1 MRDKLILEFWD
12 RKSFFKTKE
21 YYSSVKNLINEKIKE
36 DFDGGD
42 ITTDSLIDKN
52 KEIKAV
58 ILSRGEGIVAGI
70 EEVSLMLNEEKVTVL
85 KKDGSEVKNR
95 DIILEIN
102 GNARKILAY
111 ERTLLNVMQRMSGIA
126 TAVYNFKKSIKNNCL
141 IAATRKT
148 LFPLMDK
155 KAVSVGGSLTHRL
168 TLNDAALIKHTHMKI
183 INNGL
188 EKALR
193 LTAENDR
200 IKYIEIEIKN
210 EEEALKAAEA
220 IYNLKSEKLFAIMFD
235 NMECSMIKNS
245 INKINNIINKNLIN
259 NDEKLKNKILF
270 EASGGINENNIEEY
284 SKTGVDVVSIGLI
297 THSSKAFDMS
307 LQVR

>member
-1 MRDKLILEFWD
+1 
-12 RKSFFKTKE
+12 
-21 YYSSVKNLINEKIKE
+21 
-36 DFDGGD
+36 
-42 ITTDSLIDKN
+42 SLIDKN

>member
-111 ERTLLNVMQRMSGIA
+111 ERTLLNIMQRMSGIV
-126 TAVYNFKKSIKNNCL
+126 TAVYNIKKSIKNNCL

-148 LFPLMDK
+148 LFPLIDK
-155 KAVSVGGSLTHRL
+155 KAVSVGGALTHRL

-183 INNGL
+183 INNDL
-188 EKALR
+188 ENALR

-210 EEEALKAAEA
+210 EAEALKAAEA
-220 IYNLKSEKLFAIMFD
+220 ISNLKSEKLFAIMFD
-235 NMECSMIKNS
+235 NMECSMIRNS
-245 INKINNIINKNLIN
+245 INEINNMINKN

-270 EASGGINENNIEEY
+270 EASGEVNENNIEEY

-297 THSSKAFDMS
+297 THSSKAVDMS

>member
-1 MRDKLILEFWD
+1 MRDKLVLEFWD

-85 KKDGSEVKNR
+85 KKDGNEVKNK

-111 ERTLLNVMQRMSGIA
+111 ERTLLNIMQRMSGIV
-126 TAVYNFKKSIKNNCL
+126 TAVYNIKKSIKNNCL

-148 LFPLMDK
+148 LFPLIDK
-155 KAVSVGGSLTHRL
+155 KAVSVGGALTHRL

-183 INNGL
+183 INNDL
-188 EKALR
+188 ENALR

-210 EEEALKAAEA
+210 EAEALKAAEA
-220 IYNLKSEKLFAIMFD
+220 ISNLKSEKLFAIMFD
-235 NMECSMIKNS
+235 NMECSMIRNS
-245 INKINNIINKNLIN
+245 INEINNMINKN

-297 THSSKAFDMS
+297 THSSKAVDMS

>member
-1 MRDKLILEFWD
+1 M
-12 RKSFFKTKE
+12 
-21 YYSSVKNLINEKIKE
+21 
-36 DFDGGD
+36 
-42 ITTDSLIDKN
+42 
-52 KEIKAV
+52 
-58 ILSRGEGIVAGI
+58 
-70 EEVSLMLNEEKVTVL
+70 
-85 KKDGSEVKNR
+85 
-95 DIILEIN
+95 
-102 GNARKILAY
+102 
-111 ERTLLNVMQRMSGIA
+111 
-126 TAVYNFKKSIKNNCL
+126 
-141 IAATRKT
+141 
-148 LFPLMDK
+148 
-155 KAVSVGGSLTHRL
+155 THRL

-183 INNGL
+183 INNDL
-188 EKALR
+188 ENALR

-270 EASGGINENNIEEY
+270 EASGEVNENNIEEY

-297 THSSKAFDMS
+297 THSSKAVDMS

>member
-1 MRDKLILEFWD
+1 MRDKLVLEFWD

-111 ERTLLNVMQRMSGIA
+111 ERTLLNIMQRMSGIV
-126 TAVYNFKKSIKNNCL
+126 TAVYNIKKSIKNNCL

-148 LFPLMDK
+148 LFPLIDK
-155 KAVSVGGSLTHRL
+155 KAVSVGGALTHRL

-183 INNGL
+183 INNDL
-188 EKALR
+188 ENALR

-210 EEEALKAAEA
+210 EAEALKAAEA
-220 IYNLKSEKLFAIMFD
+220 ISNLKSEKLFAIMFD
-235 NMECSMIKNS
+235 NMECSMIRNS
-245 INKINNIINKNLIN
+245 INEINNMINKN

-270 EASGGINENNIEEY
+270 EASGEVNENNIEEY

-297 THSSKAFDMS
+297 THSSKAVDMS

>member
-1 MRDKLILEFWD
+1 MRDKLVLEFWD

>member
-1 MRDKLILEFWD
+1 
-12 RKSFFKTKE
+12 
-21 YYSSVKNLINEKIKE
+21 
-36 DFDGGD
+36 
-42 ITTDSLIDKN
+42 
-52 KEIKAV
+52 
-58 ILSRGEGIVAGI
+58 
-70 EEVSLMLNEEKVTVL
+70 
-85 KKDGSEVKNR
+85 
-95 DIILEIN
+95 
-102 GNARKILAY
+102 
-111 ERTLLNVMQRMSGIA
+111 
-126 TAVYNFKKSIKNNCL
+126 
-141 IAATRKT
+141 
-148 LFPLMDK
+148 MDK

-297 THSSKAFDMS
+297 THSSKAVDMS

>member
-1 MRDKLILEFWD
+1 MRDKLVLEFWD

-85 KKDGSEVKNR
+85 KKDGNEVKNK

-111 ERTLLNVMQRMSGIA
+111 ERTLLNIMQRMSGIV
-126 TAVYNFKKSIKNNCL
+126 TAVYNIKKSIKNNCL

-148 LFPLMDK
+148 LFPLIDK
-155 KAVSVGGSLTHRL
+155 KAVSVGGALTHRL

-183 INNGL
+183 INNDL
-188 EKALR
+188 ENALR

-210 EEEALKAAEA
+210 EAEALKAAEA
-220 IYNLKSEKLFAIMFD
+220 ISNLKSEKLFAIMFD

-297 THSSKAFDMS
+297 THSSKAVDMS

>member
-1 MRDKLILEFWD
+1 MRDRLVLEFWD

-111 ERTLLNVMQRMSGIA
+111 ERTLLNIMQRMSGIV
-126 TAVYNFKKSIKNNCL
+126 TAVYNIKKSIKNNCL

-148 LFPLMDK
+148 LFPLIDK
-155 KAVSVGGSLTHRL
+155 KAVSVGGALTHRL

-183 INNGL
+183 INNDL
-188 EKALR
+188 ENALR

-220 IYNLKSEKLFAIMFD
+220 ISNLKSEKLFAIMFD
-235 NMECSMIKNS
+235 NMECSMIRNS
-245 INKINNIINKNLIN
+245 INEINNMINKN

-270 EASGGINENNIEEY
+270 EASGEVNENNIEEY

-297 THSSKAFDMS
+297 THSSKAVDMS

>member
-1 MRDKLILEFWD
+1 MRDKLVLEFWD

-85 KKDGSEVKNR
+85 KKDGNEVKNK

-183 INNGL
+183 INNDL
-188 EKALR
+188 ENALR

-210 EEEALKAAEA
+210 EAEALKAAEA
-220 IYNLKSEKLFAIMFD
+220 ISNLKSEKLFAIMFD
-235 NMECSMIKNS
+235 NMECSMIRNS
-245 INKINNIINKNLIN
+245 INEINNMINKN

-270 EASGGINENNIEEY
+270 EASGEVNENNIEEY

-297 THSSKAFDMS
+297 THSSKAVDMS

>member
-1 MRDKLILEFWD
+1 MRDRLVLEFWD

-85 KKDGSEVKNR
+85 KKDGNEVKNK

-111 ERTLLNVMQRMSGIA
+111 ERTLLNIMQRMSGIV
-126 TAVYNFKKSIKNNCL
+126 TAVYNIKKSIKNNCL

-148 LFPLMDK
+148 LFPLIDK
-155 KAVSVGGSLTHRL
+155 KAVSVGGALTHRL

-183 INNGL
+183 INNDL
-188 EKALR
+188 ENALR

-210 EEEALKAAEA
+210 EAEALKAAEA
-220 IYNLKSEKLFAIMFD
+220 ISNLKSEKLFAIMFD
-235 NMECSMIKNS
+235 NMECSMIRNS
-245 INKINNIINKNLIN
+245 INEINNMINKN

-270 EASGGINENNIEEY
+270 EASGEVNENNIEEY

-297 THSSKAFDMS
+297 THSSKAVDMS

>member
-85 KKDGSEVKNR
+85 KKDGNEVKNK

-111 ERTLLNVMQRMSGIA
+111 ERTLLNIMQRMSGIV
-126 TAVYNFKKSIKNNCL
+126 TAVYNIKKSIKNNCL

-148 LFPLMDK
+148 LFPLIDK
-155 KAVSVGGSLTHRL
+155 KAVSVGGALTHRL

-183 INNGL
+183 INNDL
-188 EKALR
+188 ENALR

-210 EEEALKAAEA
+210 EAEALKAAEA
-220 IYNLKSEKLFAIMFD
+220 ISNLKSEKLFAIMFD
-235 NMECSMIKNS
+235 NMECSMIRNS
-245 INKINNIINKNLIN
+245 INEINNMINKN

-270 EASGGINENNIEEY
+270 EASGEVNENNIEEY

-297 THSSKAFDMS
+297 THSSKAVDMS

>member
-1 MRDKLILEFWD
+1 MRDKLVLEFWD

-85 KKDGSEVKNR
+85 KKDGNEVKNK

-111 ERTLLNVMQRMSGIA
+111 ERTLLNIMQRMSGIV
-126 TAVYNFKKSIKNNCL
+126 TAVYNIKKSIKNNCL

-148 LFPLMDK
+148 LFPLIDK
-155 KAVSVGGSLTHRL
+155 KAVSVGGALTHRL

-183 INNGL
+183 INNDL
-188 EKALR
+188 ENALR

-210 EEEALKAAEA
+210 EAEALKAAEA
-220 IYNLKSEKLFAIMFD
+220 ISNLKSEKLFAIMFD
-235 NMECSMIKNS
+235 NMECSMIRNS
-245 INKINNIINKNLIN
+245 INEINNMINKN

>member
-1 MRDKLILEFWD
+1 MRDKLVLEFWD

-85 KKDGSEVKNR
+85 KKDGNEVKNK

-111 ERTLLNVMQRMSGIA
+111 ERTLLNIMQRMSGIV
-126 TAVYNFKKSIKNNCL
+126 TAVYNIKKSIKNNCL

-148 LFPLMDK
+148 LFPLIDK
-155 KAVSVGGSLTHRL
+155 KAVSVGGALTHRL

-183 INNGL
+183 INNDL
-188 EKALR
+188 ENALR

-210 EEEALKAAEA
+210 EAEALKAAEA
-220 IYNLKSEKLFAIMFD
+220 ISNLKSEKLFAIMFD
-235 NMECSMIKNS
+235 NMECSMIRNS
-245 INKINNIINKNLIN
+245 INEINNMINKN

-270 EASGGINENNIEEY
+270 EASGEVNENNIEEY

-297 THSSKAFDMS
+297 THSSKAVDMS

>member
-1 MRDKLILEFWD
+1 MRDKLVLEFWD

-85 KKDGSEVKNR
+85 KKDGNEVKNK

-148 LFPLMDK
+148 LFPLIDK
-155 KAVSVGGSLTHRL
+155 KAVSVGGALTHRL

-183 INNGL
+183 INNDL
-188 EKALR
+188 ENALR

-210 EEEALKAAEA
+210 EAEALKAAEA
-220 IYNLKSEKLFAIMFD
+220 ISNLKSEKLFAIMFD
-235 NMECSMIKNS
+235 NMECSMIRNS
-245 INKINNIINKNLIN
+245 INEINNMINKN

-270 EASGGINENNIEEY
+270 EASGEVNENNIEEY

-297 THSSKAFDMS
+297 THSSKAVDMS

>member
-1 MRDKLILEFWD
+1 MRDKLVLEFWD

-111 ERTLLNVMQRMSGIA
+111 ERTLLNIMQRMSGIV
-126 TAVYNFKKSIKNNCL
+126 TAVYNIKKSIKNNCL

-148 LFPLMDK
+148 LFPLIDK
-155 KAVSVGGSLTHRL
+155 KAVSVGGALTHRL

-183 INNGL
+183 INNDL
-188 EKALR
+188 ENALR

-210 EEEALKAAEA
+210 EAEALKAAEA

-235 NMECSMIKNS
+235 NMECSMIRNS
-245 INKINNIINKNLIN
+245 INEINNMINKN

-270 EASGGINENNIEEY
+270 EASGEVNENNIEEY

-297 THSSKAFDMS
+297 THSSKAVDMS

>member
-1 MRDKLILEFWD
+1 MRDKLVLEFWD

-85 KKDGSEVKNR
+85 KKDGNEVKNK

-111 ERTLLNVMQRMSGIA
+111 ERTLLNIMQRMSGIV
-126 TAVYNFKKSIKNNCL
+126 TAVYNIKKSIKNNCL

-183 INNGL
+183 INNDL
-188 EKALR
+188 ENALR

-210 EEEALKAAEA
+210 EAEALKAAEA
-220 IYNLKSEKLFAIMFD
+220 ISNLKSEKLFAIMFD
-235 NMECSMIKNS
+235 NMECSMIRNS
-245 INKINNIINKNLIN
+245 INEINNMINKN

-270 EASGGINENNIEEY
+270 EASGEVNENNIEEY

-297 THSSKAFDMS
+297 THSSKAVDMS

>member
-1 MRDKLILEFWD
+1 MRDKLVLEFWD

-85 KKDGSEVKNR
+85 KKDGNEVKNK

-111 ERTLLNVMQRMSGIA
+111 ERTLLNIMQRMSGIV
-126 TAVYNFKKSIKNNCL
+126 TAVYNIKKSIKNNCL

-148 LFPLMDK
+148 LFPLIDK
-155 KAVSVGGSLTHRL
+155 KAVSVGGALTHRL

-183 INNGL
+183 INNDL
-188 EKALR
+188 ENALR

-210 EEEALKAAEA
+210 EAEALKAAEA
-220 IYNLKSEKLFAIMFD
+220 ISNLKSEKLFAIMFD
-235 NMECSMIKNS
+235 NMECSMIRNS
-245 INKINNIINKNLIN
+245 INEINNMINKN

-270 EASGGINENNIEEY
+270 EASGEVNENNIEEY

>member
-1 MRDKLILEFWD
+1 
-12 RKSFFKTKE
+12 
-21 YYSSVKNLINEKIKE
+21 
-36 DFDGGD
+36 
-42 ITTDSLIDKN
+42 TTDSLIDKN

-85 KKDGSEVKNR
+85 KKDGNEVKNK

-111 ERTLLNVMQRMSGIA
+111 ERTLLNIMQRMSGIV
-126 TAVYNFKKSIKNNCL
+126 TAVYNIKKSIKNNCL

-148 LFPLMDK
+148 LFPLIDK
-155 KAVSVGGSLTHRL
+155 KAVSVGGALTHRL

-183 INNGL
+183 INNDL
-188 EKALR
+188 ENALR

-210 EEEALKAAEA
+210 EAEALKAAEA
-220 IYNLKSEKLFAIMFD
+220 ISNLKSEKLFAIMFD
-235 NMECSMIKNS
+235 NMECSMIRNS
-245 INKINNIINKNLIN
+245 INEINNMINKN

-270 EASGGINENNIEEY
+270 EASGEVNENNIEEY

-297 THSSKAFDMS
+297 THSSKAVDMS

>member
-1 MRDKLILEFWD
+1 MRDKLVLEFWD

-297 THSSKAFDMS
+297 THSSKAVDMS